1 MPLLKP
7 ISGHTSCKGVYRYL
21 TKGGRTLAADYLI
34 LDVPER
40 EGVAFDWAAA
50 MDDTRSRWRND
61 TPWGGRPCRTYKHYV
76 LSPDPK
82 DHVSREALRE
92 LTIAWARE
100 HFGDFEVAIVYHDDN
115 AGRIPHAHVVVNN
128 TNIVTGRRLQ
138 DPDPKELKH
147 SLQRMAKERGL
158 SDFDSAE
165 ERASVRGRVRP
176 RTPQAEH
183 VRRAEREIAEK
194 GGYSWVAD
202 IRARIRVAR
211 SVTRGEDEFRGLLKG
226 LGVEVEENSA
236 KARRRDWVFSLA
248 GHPTWRV
255 SGESLGLGYGR
266 ESLMR
271 GFSLEATGHLA
282 NALEATGHL
291 ANASERRVA
300 ELVRSAVEL
309 GDLSELERLS
319 EALAWLK
326 GNRIRTAVDLA
337 AKGAGNSEMAAYVRG
352 LGILKE
358 GGIERH
364 HTPRPSK
371 SFSRTQGASS
381 RHDNAPEHASEHQR
395 ARQRD
400 EGRES
405 QR

>member
-7 ISGHTSCKGVYRYL
+7 ISGHTPCEGVYRYL
-21 TKGGRTLAADYLI
+21 TKGGRALAADYLN
-34 LDVPER
+34 LDVPDR
-40 EGVAFDWAAA
+40 EGSAFDWASA
-50 MDDTRSRWRND
+50 MDDTCSRWRND

-76 LSPDPK
+76 LSPDPR
-82 DHVSREALRE
+82 DHMSLDALRE
-92 LTIAWARE
+92 LTVAWARE
-100 HFGDFEVAIVYHDDN
+100 HFGDYEVAIVYHDDN

-147 SLQRMAKERGL
+147 SLQRMSRERGL

-165 ERASVRGRVRP
+165 ERASVQGRVRP
-176 RTPQAEH
+176 RTLQAEH

-211 SVTRGEDEFRGLLKG
+211 SVTRSEDEFRGLLRS
-226 LGVEVEENSA
+226 LGVEVEDNSA
-236 KARRRDWVFSLA
+236 KARRRDWVFSLS

-255 SGESLGLGYGR
+255 SGESLGLGYGH
-266 ESLMR
+266 ESLTR
-271 GFSLEATGHLA
+271 GFSLGAAGHLA
-282 NALEATGHL
+282 NAG
-291 ANASERRVA
+291 ERRVA
-300 ELVRSAVEL
+300 ELARSAVEL
-309 GDLSELERLS
+309 GDLSELEKLS

-326 GNRIRTAVDLA
+326 NNRIRTAADLA
-337 AKGAGNSEMAAYVRG
+337 VKGADNPEMVAYVQK

-358 GGIERH
+358 GDAERRNA
-364 HTPRPSK
+364 PRPSRP
-371 SFSRTQGASS
+371 FSRAQGASAQRS
-381 RHDNAPEHASEHQR
+381 NTAEHTNEHHREHQR
-395 ARQRD
+395 D
-400 EGRES
+400 DGRES

>member
-21 TKGGRTLAADYLI
+21 TKGGRALAADYLI

-40 EGVAFDWAAA
+40 KGVAFDWAAA

-82 DHVSREALRE
+82 DHVSLDALRE
-92 LTIAWARE
+92 LTVAWARE
-100 HFGDFEVAIVYHDDN
+100 HFGNFEVAIVYHNDN
-115 AGRIPHAHVVVNN
+115 AGNIPHAHVIVNN
-128 TNIVTGRRLQ
+128 TNVVTGRRLQ

-147 SLQRMAKERGL
+147 SLQRMAANRGL

-176 RTPQAEH
+176 RTLQAEH
-183 VRRAEREIAEK
+183 VCRAEREIAEK

-211 SVTRGEDEFRGLLKG
+211 SVTRSEDEFRGFLNS
-226 LGVEVEENSA
+226 LGVEVEDNSA

-248 GHPTWRV
+248 SHPTWRV
-255 SGESLGLGYGR
+255 ADESLGLGYGR

-271 GFSLEATGHLA
+271 GFSLGAAGHLA
-282 NALEATGHL
+282 DAG
-291 ANASERRVA
+291 ERKVA
-300 ELVRSAVEL
+300 ELARSAVEL

-326 GNRIRTAVDLA
+326 NNRIRTAADLA
-337 AKGAGNSEMAAYVRG
+337 VKGAGNHEMAVYAQG

-358 GGIERH
+358 SSAGPH
-364 HTPRPSK
+364 HAPRPSK
-371 SFSRTQGASS
+371 PFSRSQGADAQRS
-381 RHDNAPEHASEHQR
+381 NTAEHASERYREHQR
-395 ARQRD
+395 D
-400 EGRES
+400 DGMGS